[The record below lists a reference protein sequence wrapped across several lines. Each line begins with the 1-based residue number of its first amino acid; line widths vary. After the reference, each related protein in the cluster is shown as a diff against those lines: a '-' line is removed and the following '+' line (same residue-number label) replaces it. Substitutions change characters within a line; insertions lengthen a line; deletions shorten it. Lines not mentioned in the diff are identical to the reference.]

1 MSPRGGSGGS
11 PGPELAATFAATRVA
26 IVVLCG
32 FVVLFSLVQAVGIGS
47 SLTPVQVV
55 ATAAAAGLIAL
66 ALTLN
71 GATTGAWL
79 AVASVTVL
87 VISVAA
93 DPPESGSRVQV
104 TTALFLISYFGVL
117 LLSRMWGLLWVALSC
132 VLWLLIAA
140 PAPLPITLSDVV
152 VNVRPITLLQ
162 LVVSSLWLWWA
173 WHTELGRVEARDVR
187 AQRSEASVVESITL
201 QERIRAWRRL
211 VVRTHE
217 TVLNDLRYV
226 LDSDIVDRGRL
237 AEQMAQRR
245 EFDAGPPVPP
255 IPRSLQAVV
264 DSVGTAER
272 LGTRL
277 TTSIPATVMVA
288 SDQGTAVQAALTEAI
303 RNAIRHAG
311 ATEVAI
317 SATVEDEGVR
327 LRVVHDGVPK
337 SGASEPGIGT
347 AIVIREGVEAV
358 GGRVAQLDGI
368 LTLWLP
374 TRDTAAATVHT
385 TPPVEPARVVM
396 SSIAAGN
403 AMGGAPYYLL
413 VAVVGGVGGLVAGIA
428 AGSVALL
435 GAYALRHR
443 QVRPLMLVVTS
454 VLSVAALVA
463 LVQGVGGTCDEAS
476 VWLTTAIL
484 VVFGSSAVV
493 LWARPRWWWLMAV
506 PTLSAAAVMLTFLP
520 SCAEAVTLNLGSII
534 AAPVC
539 LVLVL
544 LSLRVGARRAAKME
558 ALNRAEARERAGA
571 AAESEISEQLRGAV
585 DDATRIM
592 EQIAAGAPADDA
604 VRNRLRCLDGEIR
617 ATLQVSASTP
627 GGFARAALGLVRQ
640 CGRIGI
646 PVRVQTIRDSGDH
659 RALPESL
666 VSVLSRL
673 LSSTDGEPPSIL
685 VLANSREDTLSITTT
700 GRAMERAGL
709 SALWRHDFPHGH
721 AEIDYSEASD
731 RAVVLV
737 HRTVEQQSIAAAPT
751 G

>member
-1 MSPRGGSGGS
+1 M
-11 PGPELAATFAATRVA
+11 
-26 IVVLCG
+26 
-32 FVVLFSLVQAVGIGS
+32 FSLVQAVGLGS

-55 ATAAAAGLIAL
+55 ATAAAAGFIAL
-66 ALTLN
+66 ALALN

-117 LLSRMWGLLWVALSC
+117 LLSRMWGLLWVALTC
-132 VLWLLIAA
+132 ALWLLIAA
-140 PAPLPITLSDVV
+140 PAPLPITLSGVV

-173 WHTELGRVEARDVR
+173 WHTELGRVESRDVR

-201 QERIRAWRRL
+201 QERIRAGRRL

-245 EFDAGPPVPP
+245 EFDVGPPVPP

-264 DSVGTAER
+264 YSVGTAER

-327 LRVVHDGVPK
+327 VRVVHDGVPR

-347 AIVIREGVEAV
+347 AIVIREGVESV
-358 GGRVAQLDGI
+358 GGRVAQLDGV

-374 TRDTAAATVHT
+374 TADPGGLPMHT

-403 AMGGAPYYLL
+403 AVGGAPYYLL
-413 VAVVGGVGGLVAGIA
+413 VALVGGVGGLVAGIA

-443 QVRPLMLVVTS
+443 RVRPLMLVVTN

-463 LVQGVGGTCDEAS
+463 LAQGVGGTCDEAS

-493 LWARPRWWWLMAV
+493 LWARPWWWWLMVV
-506 PTLSAAAVMLTFLP
+506 PTSLAAAVMLTFLP
-520 SCAEAVTLNLGSII
+520 SCAEAVTVNLGSII

-544 LSLRVGARRAAKME
+544 LSLRVGARRAAKLE
-558 ALNRAEARERAGA
+558 ALNRAEAKERAAA
-571 AAESEISEQLRGAV
+571 AAESEMSEQLRGAV
-585 DDATRIM
+585 DDATHIM
-592 EQIAAGAPADDA
+592 TQVAAGAPADDA

-627 GGFARAALGLVRQ
+627 GGFARAALSLVRQ
-640 CGRIGI
+640 CSRMGI
-646 PVRVQTIRDSGDH
+646 PVRVQTLRDSGDK
-659 RALPESL
+659 RELPDALL
-666 VSVLSRL
+666 HDLGRL
-673 LSSTDGEPPSIL
+673 LSSAAGEPTSIQ
-685 VLANSREDTLSITTT
+685 VLSNTREDTLSITTT
-700 GRAMERAGL
+700 GSTVERAGF
-709 SALWRHDFPHGH
+709 ADTWRHEFHLGY
-721 AEIDYSEASD
+721 AELDYSESSD
-731 RAVVLV
+731 RAIVLV
-737 HRTVEQQSIAAAPT
+737 HRTVERQSAVTAPA